1 MSKKSKNN
9 NIFLMGHNYE
19 GNLEALVCLNKR
31 DYNFRYLTFN
41 KLLIKEKENFIHYQ
55 NIKNICDLLC
65 SKAVIATHGILFHS
79 LLKKRGIK
87 TINIGH
93 GIQTSNIDLSNSEL
107 NMFDEVWLSSELE
120 KEIFINDCNYPSSN
134 IYITGFIKHQFTLSK
149 KLDSN
154 INGNILTENNDYWL
168 YAPTATN
175 DNKKA
180 HEDLFNVN
188 NPTFL
193 NALNELSILNNCTTV
208 IKPHFRDFENRNKL
222 LLLQSLVSGFSNLI
236 FIEELNQEELR
247 YLPNLIDVLITD
259 WSSIFLDYL
268 ILDKPIIFLNSSK
281 RRKNMT
287 ISKYFDNGYISRIN
301 SYEEI
306 KKIDIKNS
314 KLRTSELKKYIF
326 GDLNLENINYRCLK
340 RLENLID

>member
-1 MSKKSKNN
+1 
-9 NIFLMGHNYE
+9 MGHNYE
-19 GNLEALVCLNKR
+19 GNLEALVSLNKK
-31 DYNFRYLTFN
+31 DFNFRYLTFN
-41 KLLIKEKENFIHYQ
+41 KLLIKEQENFIHYQ

-65 SKAVIATHGILFHS
+65 SKVVIATHGILFHS
-79 LLKKRGIK
+79 LLKRRDIK

-107 NMFDEVWLSSELE
+107 NMFDEVWLSSKLE

-134 IYITGFIKHQFTLSK
+134 IHITGFIKHQITLSK
-149 KLDSN
+149 KLNSN
-154 INGNILTENNDYWL
+154 INGNIIIENNVYWL
-168 YAPTATN
+168 YAPTATKA
-175 DNKKA
+175 NKKA
-180 HEDLFNVN
+180 HEDLFNIN

-222 LLLQSLVSGFSNLI
+222 LLLKSLISGFSNLI
-236 FIEELNQEELR
+236 FVEELNEEELK
-247 YLPNLIDVLITD
+247 YLPNSIDVLITD

-306 KKIDIKNS
+306 KKINIKNS
-314 KLRTSELKKYIF
+314 KFRTSELKKYIF
-326 GDLNLENINYRCLK
+326 GDLNLEKINSRYLK